1 MAALKEVRKGKNFV
15 VYSDGNSEC
24 ILLKD
29 IRFSY
34 PNFGTA
40 REQKDNDTGKVRV
53 SWGGVAM
60 MEKGKHD
67 EAKDALHKIL
77 SALLTKNEA
86 TVAKDKRCLKDGDDE
101 DLGEVPAEYKSH
113 WYVTFNED
121 ASRSGAVRP
130 AVRDEFGKLVVD
142 PNKAHDAE
150 YVARAIKSIDSKFYG
165 GCYGSV
171 LIRPWYFNGKAKDGK
186 TYPKRLLAG
195 YAGVQ
200 FLRDGKPF
208 GSGRIDES
216 TVAWDSDESGDNGG
230 GDGL

>member
-15 VYSDGNSEC
+15 VYSDGNNEC

-29 IRFSY
+29 VRFSY
-34 PNFGTA
+34 PNHGTA
-40 REQKDNDTGKVRV
+40 REQKDNDTGRVRV

-60 MEKGKHD
+60 LEKGKHD
-67 EAKDALHKIL
+67 ETKEALNKIL
-77 SALLTKNEA
+77 ADLLRKNEA

-101 DLGEVPAEYKSH
+101 DLGEVPAEYKGH
-113 WYVTFNED
+113 WYVTYNED
-121 ASRSGAVRP
+121 AARSGAVRP
-130 AVRDEFGKLVVD
+130 AVRDEFGKLIVD
-142 PNKAHDAE
+142 PGKAHDAE
-150 YVARAIKSIDSKFYG
+150 YVARAIKSIDTKFYG

-171 LIRPWYFNGKAKDGK
+171 LIRPWFFNGKAKDGK

-208 GSGRIDES
+208 GTGRIDES
-216 TVAWDSDESGDNGG
+216 AADWDTTSDDG